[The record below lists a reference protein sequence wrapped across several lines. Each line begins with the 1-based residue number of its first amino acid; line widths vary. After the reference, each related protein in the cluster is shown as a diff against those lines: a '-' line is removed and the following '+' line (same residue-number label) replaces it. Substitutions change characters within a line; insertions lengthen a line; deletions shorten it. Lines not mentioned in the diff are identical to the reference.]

1 MKFTL
6 ELSEGLHRMFYIFLF
21 VYLVARN
28 RNRFLTTNIQNDD
41 KIEAINFIG
50 RQHCLLIDIMDHIN
64 FYYAFQVRTFF
75 QIVVIEIVIFIRN
88 CLNFILL
95 DVNSSCDCVWEKC
108 FFFLY
113 HLSMHGQSKWWV
125 IQIIILSACFYAT
138 SFVTT
143 NNCYSQC
150 ESHRAGGI
158 YLINDPNLQV
168 NSNILQIYKRNHII
182 CYSVL

>member
-6 ELSEGLHRMFYIFLF
+6 KLTEGLLRMFYIFLF

-64 FYYAFQVRTFF
+64 FCYAFQVRTFF

-113 HLSMHGQSKWWV
+113 HLSMHGQSK
-125 IQIIILSACFYAT
+125 
-138 SFVTT
+138 
-143 NNCYSQC
+143 
-150 ESHRAGGI
+150 
-158 YLINDPNLQV
+158 
-168 NSNILQIYKRNHII
+168 
-182 CYSVL
+182 